1 MLESSFLNNFGSL
14 IASTSMISGFF
25 VLEKSLIFKEINF
38 VGALILLLGILIYYD
53 RLSDS
58 LDKTKKVLLPISIFL
73 FYLFYILSLYSD
85 LYSFEKTRYLIYFS
99 IFGLLTTL
107 AWVASDN
114 DLYSEATQ
122 FVFLGSILLSFTLI
136 YLLPKYRK
144 SGQVFD
150 FSLFVLTFSVSL
162 LVFSSV
168 NTPSL
173 KS

>member
-25 VLEKSLIFKEINF
+25 VLEKGLIFKEINF
-38 VGALILLLGILIYYD
+38 TGALVLLLGILLYYD

-58 LDKTKKVLLPISIFL
+58 LNKTKKILLPVSIFL
-73 FYLFYILSLYSD
+73 FYFFYVVSLYFE
-85 LYSFEKTRYLIYFS
+85 LYSFEKTKYLIYFL
-99 IFGLLTTL
+99 IFGLLTTF
-107 AWVASDN
+107 AWTASDN

-122 FVFLGSILLSFTLI
+122 FVFLGSLLLSFTLI

-150 FSLFVLTFSVSL
+150 FSLFILTFSVFL
-162 LVFSSV
+162 LVSSST
-168 NTPSL
+168 NTPIL

>member
-25 VLEKSLIFKEINF
+25 VLERSLIFREISLA
-38 VGALILLLGILIYYD
+38 GSLILLIGILIYYD

-58 LDKTKKVLLPISIFL
+58 LNKTKRILLPISIFL
-73 FYLFYILSLYSD
+73 FYFFYVLSLYFD
-85 LYSFEKTRYLIYFS
+85 LHSYDKTKYLVYFA

-107 AWVASDN
+107 AWTASDN

-122 FVFLGSILLSFTLI
+122 FIFLGSLLLSFTLI

-150 FSLFVLTFSVSL
+150 FSLFILTFSVFL

-168 NTPSL
+168 SIPVL